1 MNTTPAGFFIALD
14 AGELNVCLDLLRR
27 DDDPGADGAALNCRL
42 AEILF
47 YRGRRDEALE
57 CGRRAL
63 AFAANEDADTAR
75 FCAWLFSNCECHDEA
90 ALVYERLIDL
100 LPDWV
105 EGHRHASGSLVA
117 SGALDRAIPHATRAS
132 DLAPEHGEFALH
144 AGCLLLDAGSP
155 GDAVPYLRRALDAEP
170 TENPVLRALSGALFA
185 LGRHDEALTL
195 ALRAAALSPGDA
207 VTAIHACELLMRCD
221 QVDAAAAAVEP
232 AARTG
237 NPTALR
243 VLSGIEMARD
253 RPAAALAAI
262 DAALGEAP
270 FTADYHLHRGHVLY
284 RLGESEAAAEAFGQA
299 AELDANSREA
309 KRGQFAAF
317 LAGGRLSEATALGG
331 QLLGQFPDDD
341 DAAAAVLDLLNRR
354 LGTIDADALVHGE
367 RQPRPPRRPP
377 QLIDA
382 LRCQCRVLHALI
394 IRETR
399 TRFGE
404 SRLGYGWAVIE
415 PILHITVLWV
425 MFSLLMHGE
434 PPIGRSFFVFYFT
447 GLFPYHLFVHT
458 SGNMVHAI
466 PGNGSL
472 LQLPLV
478 TKFDVVLARGIVE
491 VATDLVVAL
500 ILLTGFCAA
509 GLAGAPDDVWNAC
522 LALVA
527 IAGLG
532 WGMGFINAVI
542 AQRIRSWDKIWVQ
555 ATRVLYF
562 ASGIFYA
569 PAMMPDWV
577 RQILVWNPVLQAI
590 DWFRSACFA
599 GYQPHWL
606 DRTYLAAVAI
616 ATLLAGF
623 ALERAMRRRISE
635 PL

>member
-1 MNTTPAGFFIALD
+1 LD
-14 AGELNVCLDLLRR
+14 VCLDLLRR
-27 DDDPGADGAALNCRL
+27 DDDPGTDGTALNCRL

-47 YRGRRDEALE
+47 YRGQRDQALE

-63 AFAANEDADTAR
+63 AFAASGDAETAR
-75 FCAWLFSNCECHDEA
+75 FCAWLFSNCACHDEA
-90 ALVYERLIDL
+90 ALVYERLLDL
-100 LPDWV
+100 SPDWV
-105 EGHRHASGSLVA
+105 EGHRHASGALAA
-117 SGALDRAIPHATRAS
+117 SGALDRAIPHAVAAS

-144 AGCLLLDAGSP
+144 AGCLLLDAGRP
-155 GDAVPYLRRALDAEP
+155 DHATIYLRRALEADP
-170 TENPVLRALSGALFA
+170 DDTRSLQALSAALFA
-185 LGRHDEALTL
+185 LGRRDEALAL
-195 ALRAAALSPGDA
+195 AVRAAALTPDDA
-207 VTAIHACELLMRCD
+207 ATAIHACELLMRAD
-221 QVDAAAAAVEP
+221 RIDEAAEIVAP
-232 AARTG
+232 ATRAG
-237 NPTALR
+237 SATALR
-243 VLSGIEMARD
+243 VLSGVEMARD
-253 RPAAALAAI
+253 RPAAALSAI
-262 DAALGEAP
+262 DAAVAAAP
-270 FTADYHLHRGHVLY
+270 LNAEYHLHRGHVLY
-284 RLGESEAAAEAFGQA
+284 KLGDSEAAAEAFGQA
-299 AELDANSREA
+299 AELDAGSREA

-331 QLLGQFPDDD
+331 RLLDQFPDDD
-341 DAAAAVLDLLNRR
+341 EAAGAVLDLLNRR
-354 LGTIDADALVHGE
+354 LGSLDADAIVRGVRE
-367 RQPRPPRRPP
+367 PRPPRRSPH
-377 QLIDA
+377 LIDA

-415 PILHITVLWV
+415 PLLHISVLWV
-425 MFSLLMHGE
+425 MFALLMHGQ

-447 GLFPYHLFVHT
+447 GLFPYHIFIHT

-466 PGNGSL
+466 PSNGSL

-491 VATDLVVAL
+491 VVTDLVVAL
-500 ILLTGFCAA
+500 ILLSGFCAL
-509 GLAGAPDDVWNAC
+509 GFAGAPDDVWNAC

-527 IAGLG
+527 IATLG
-532 WGMGFINAVI
+532 WGTGFVNAVI
-542 AQRIRSWDKIWVQ
+542 AQRARSWDKIWVQ
-555 ATRVLYF
+555 AMRVLYF

-577 RQILVWNPVLQAI
+577 RHILVWNPVLQAI

-606 DRTYLAAVAI
+606 DRTYLTGTAI
-616 ATLLAGF
+616 ASLLAGF